1 MSQTIIDKP
10 IEQRLTHS
18 GMSWHQFKLL
28 QESFADSPGIRLFYY
43 QGELEILSTSPEH
56 EIVKGNIGFLIEDFM
71 LGQGIDFVGTGSFS
85 IEKKGEASAQADES
99 YCFGDKK
106 PVPDL
111 AVEVVI
117 TSGGIDKLIRYQ
129 ALGVPE
135 VWFWEDGLF
144 TLHRLRSDG
153 YERAPKSELLPDLD
167 IELLTR
173 CVLMTSRLE
182 AVKEFR
188 RGVSQK

>member
-1 MSQTIIDKP
+1 MTQTIDKP
-10 IEQRLTHS
+10 AEQRLTHS

-71 LGQGIDFVGTGSFS
+71 LSSGINFVGTGSYS
-85 IEKKGEASAQADES
+85 VEKEGLASAQPDES
-99 YCFGDKK
+99 YCMGEKK
-106 PVPDL
+106 PIPDL

-117 TSGGIDKLIRYQ
+117 TSGGIDKLKRYQ

-135 VWFWEDGLF
+135 VWFWKNDTFGLYH
-144 TLHRLRSDG
+144 LLSEG
-153 YERAPKSELLPDLD
+153 YEAIDKSELLPELD
-167 IELLTR
+167 IELLAR
-173 CVLMTSRLE
+173 CVVIPSRLE
-182 AVKEFR
+182 AVREFR
-188 RGVSQK
+188 RGLQR

>member
-1 MSQTIIDKP
+1 MTQTIDKP
-10 IEQRLTHS
+10 REQRLTHS

-43 QGELEILSTSPEH
+43 QGDLEILSTSPEH

-71 LGQGIDFVGTGSFS
+71 LSSDINFVGTGSYS
-85 IEKKGEASAQADES
+85 VEKEGLASAQPDES
-99 YCFGDKK
+99 YCMVGKK

-117 TSGGIDKLIRYQ
+117 TSGGVDKLKRYQ

-144 TLHRLRSDG
+144 SLYCLRSDG
-153 YERAPKSELLPDLD
+153 YERVSKSELLPELD
-167 IELLTR
+167 IELLRR
-173 CVLMTSRLE
+173 CVVMTSRIE
-182 AVKEFR
+182 AVREFR
-188 RGVSQK
+188 QAIGS

>member
-1 MSQTIIDKP
+1 MTQTIDKP
-10 IEQRLTHS
+10 TEQRLTHS

-43 QGELEILSTSPEH
+43 QGDLEILSTSPEH

-71 LGQGIDFVGTGSFS
+71 LSSDINFVGTGSYS
-85 IEKKGEASAQADES
+85 VEKEGLASAQPDES
-99 YCFGDKK
+99 YCMVEKK

-117 TSGGIDKLIRYQ
+117 TSGGVDKLKRYQ
-129 ALGVPE
+129 PLGVPE

-144 TLHRLRSDG
+144 SLYCLQSDG
-153 YERAPKSELLPDLD
+153 YEKVSKSELLPELD
-167 IELLTR
+167 IDLLTR

-182 AVKEFR
+182 AVREFR
-188 RGVSQK
+188 RGISQ